1 MFTRLLEAS
10 NLLSGEALSQAASGG
25 KGSSPGTAWMRRRSP
40 GPLSS
45 RLGSC
50 HHPSCSRPSS
60 TPALPPSLGIQMR
73 TSLRGSSLQ
82 KPLRLPLHMDNAGEQ
97 MRTGR
102 HPQREAPRFPV
113 EKEVCVLQ
121 AVSSAA
127 WRAAGGLA
135 VNLALDPDTLGSG
148 RHPQREAPWFPVEKE
163 VCVLQAV
170 SSAAWRAA
178 GGLAVNLGLG
188 P

>member
-50 HHPSCSRPSS
+50 HRPSCSRPSS

-102 HPQREAPRFPV
+102 HPQREAPWFPV

-135 VNLALDPDTLGSG
+135 VNLALDPDTPGSG
-148 RHPQREAPWFPVEKE
+148 AFSPS
-163 VCVLQAV
+163 VCAGPARCPGRSGRSWGWR
-170 SSAAWRAA
+170 SSV
-178 GGLAVNLGLG
+178 GGELGG
-188 P
+188 